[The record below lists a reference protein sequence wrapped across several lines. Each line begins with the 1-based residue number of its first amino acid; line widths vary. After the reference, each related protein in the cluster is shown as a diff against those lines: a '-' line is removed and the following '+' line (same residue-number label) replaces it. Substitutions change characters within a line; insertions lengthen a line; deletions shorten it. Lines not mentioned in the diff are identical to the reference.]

1 MLNLPF
7 WNKELE
13 ILLKLMSEST
23 RFFPRFDNK
32 KLLDLVKNFENK
44 NSIVETEIVQCRKSL
59 LVGLAEDVLAEKQYL
74 SDNYGRQEFYIPE
87 DFMQLLSDCW
97 VFMLFGKSKV
107 PFYHNQF
114 TVAGIP
120 EKLEQLKRERQYL
133 KRREG
138 TRKLKRLFTVFGY
151 VVPLA
156 LTGPI
161 RTVFYL
167 YLGMIGVCIL
177 GYLMEIMR
185 TRSPRLIVQKLRSSS
200 GKILQCINNECNIII
215 YFVLGLGKPIH
226 SVLRL
231 LRRSFYLRLSPKCW
245 LVNRK

>member
-1 MLNLPF
+1 LRHIAPHCATLRHIAPHCAT
-7 WNKELE
+7 LRH
-13 ILLKLMSEST
+13 IAPHCATLHHIAQHCATLHHIAPHCATLHHIAPHCAT
-23 RFFPRFDNK
+23 LRHIAPH
-32 KLLDLVKNFENK
+32 
-44 NSIVETEIVQCRKSL
+44 C
-59 LVGLAEDVLAEKQYL
+59 A
-74 SDNYGRQEFYIPE
+74 
-87 DFMQLLSDCW
+87 
-97 VFMLFGKSKV
+97 KV

-133 KRREG
+133 RRREG

-167 YLGMIGVCIL
+167 YLGMLGVRIL

-185 TRSPRLIVQKLRSSS
+185 TTSPRLIVQKLRSSS
-200 GKILQCINNECNIII
+200 GKILQCLRNECKIII

-226 SVLRL
+226 CVLRL

-245 LVNRK
+245 PVNRK